1 MAGTPIIVNV
11 TGGLQDQCGFK
22 YKNKFVTHKDYLEIK
37 SFHDDKKWKDNPDL
51 TWGDWV
57 KPVWPAT
64 RSLQGSI
71 PTPYIYDDRCRFDD
85 VADRIKEFYDMG
97 PEKRQAC
104 GLNGHQFVMDKD
116 VMMSVK
122 AMSDNFIEQ
131 MDKAFEMWKP
141 RKQFNLFKV

>member
-1 MAGTPIIVNV
+1 
-11 TGGLQDQCGFK
+11 
-22 YKNKFVTHKDYLEIK
+22 
-37 SFHDDKKWKDNPDL
+37 
-51 TWGDWV
+51 
-57 KPVWPAT
+57 
-64 RSLQGSI
+64 
-71 PTPYIYDDRCRFDD
+71 
-85 VADRIKEFYDMG
+85 MG